1 MWEDTMHEQV
11 FVHQE
16 RAPSRPGRRWHRNA
30 AKVALLSLIAFGL
43 AGGVAQAQ
51 GGGGTAKPPKGAVSP
66 FITPNLPD
74 PAFSVNPALIHG
86 FDVTGFIQDATASNA
101 ACPTVTDKAR
111 WGGTVTINNIQIAVP
126 CNLVV
131 QMPAN
136 TFTWGDFMDP
146 ARPSLT
152 LKDTAFPSF
161 ELSVV
166 GNIVDKKYVA
176 GLAYASQ
183 ESTNTGTGVITGFD
197 FANGIMQLDNGN
209 GGTTTVQINDP
220 VVDGTGTGRYSAGKS
235 PDERF
240 SVDQANPTIHAATG
254 YPMCI
259 PRTAGNDPLCPQ
271 ANRPVA
277 NAALQ
282 GCRNFSQSGLA
293 VLPASGE
300 LSAPAAPGFCKQYV
314 MPAAGTVGAPD
325 PTQQAPFEIGD
336 YVNYSGTLVHDSGTT
351 QVNGGKDYISANT
364 IEANLGIYT
373 QPGTQPAY
381 VAIGEF
387 GIGTADPNATAVS
400 GIAQETQDRIF
411 LEAETTDIKTPVDI
425 YLMDLNKDSGNVSN
439 RWVTPFEMTGENQL
453 GGPSGGIT
461 TQFTGAQPQRA
472 RLRATKSPTGLLSQP
487 GRLIR
492 VAQRTLKS
500 TAGVSCI
507 PTPISATSQVYDQAG
522 LDACFNSLP
531 LVANGL
537 NSGQYFAPV
546 FEYIFPENVKPGD
559 ALVPYD
565 LWHLPA
571 LRNGEG
577 ASAAAG
583 ASLATPGV
591 GPLTPAPW

>member
-1 MWEDTMHEQV
+1 LAV
-11 FVHQE
+11 
-16 RAPSRPGRRWHRNA
+16 
-30 AKVALLSLIAFGL
+30 FGL
-43 AGGVAQAQ
+43 LGGVAQAR

-74 PAFSVNPALIHG
+74 PVFSVNPALIHG

-101 ACPTVTDKAR
+101 ACPTVTDPAL
-111 WGGTVTINNIQIAVP
+111 WGGTVTINNTQIAVP

-136 TFTWGDFMDP
+136 TFSWGDFMDP
-146 ARPSLT
+146 ARPSLR

-161 ELSVV
+161 ELRVV
-166 GNIVDKKYVA
+166 GNIVDKQYVA

-183 ESTNTGTGVITGFD
+183 QSVNTGTGVITGFD
-197 FANGIMQLDNGN
+197 FANGIMKLDDGN
-209 GGTTTVQINDP
+209 GGTAVVQINDP
-220 VVDGTGTGRYSAGKS
+220 VVDGTGTGRYSAGQS

-259 PRTAGNDPLCPQ
+259 PRSSADPLCPQ
-271 ANRPVA
+271 VNRPVA

-314 MPAAGTVGAPD
+314 MPAAGTVGGPD

-336 YVNYSGTLVHDSGTT
+336 YVTYSGTLVHDSGAT
-351 QVNGGKDYISANT
+351 QVNGGNDYISANT
-364 IEANLGIYT
+364 IEANVGIYT

-387 GIGTADPNATAVS
+387 GVGSADPNATAVN
-400 GIAQETQDRIF
+400 GAAQETQDRIF

-425 YLMDLNKDSGNVSN
+425 YMMDINKDSGAVSN

-461 TQFTGAQPQRA
+461 TQFTGPQPQRA
-472 RLRATKSPTGLLSQP
+472 RLRATKAPTGLLSQP

-492 VAQRTLKS
+492 VAQRTLTS
-500 TAGVSCI
+500 TTGVNCI
-507 PTPISATSQVYDQAG
+507 PTPINTTSQVYDQPG
-522 LDACFNSLP
+522 LDSCFNSLP
-531 LVANGL
+531 AVANGL
-537 NSGQYFAPV
+537 NAGQYYAPV

-559 ALVPYD
+559 ALVPFD

-577 ASAAAG
+577 AAAPAG